1 MPKKNIMKKL
11 NKALLSITLVFFL
24 TQLGISQIVEYQNSW
39 GDQGITLKSQ
49 TSSAVSVNFSI
60 TDVVI
65 GDLNYN
71 NEMLKTI
78 SLPGVFLP
86 NDEGAPNLPG
96 LSKYIAIPQ
105 GAEAVLT
112 IVDSRT
118 EVIENFELAPAP
130 QIPLDTDNKPLEYIR
145 NEEIYSKNEFYPNE
159 PVKLSDKTS
168 VRGLDVVMLGITP
181 FQYNPVT
188 KELIILRDIEI
199 EISFIGGNGHFGE
212 DRLRSKW
219 WDPIIMKSV
228 INKQQLAEIDYSKRT
243 SNSRSLDYEYLI
255 ISPDNP
261 DFLSWADSIKQFR
274 TLQGIRTGVVT
285 TTDVGGNTV
294 SAIESYIDNAYNT
307 WDIPPVAVL
316 LLADYGTGSNGI
328 TSQFYNHP
336 AGYPDFISDIK
347 YSDVNG
353 DDLPDIVFARITANN
368 DAQLEVMI
376 SKFMDYERN
385 PPTDPNFYN
394 HPITALGWQTERW
407 FQICSEVV
415 GGYFSSEL
423 GKDPVR
429 INAVYGG
436 NPNTDPWSTATN
448 TSTVLN
454 YFGPSGLGYIPATPQ
469 ELGGFSG
476 GTASDVVNAINSG
489 SFLLQ
494 HRDHGFY
501 GGWGEPDFTS
511 SNINSLTNTDNK
523 LPYIFSINCQT
534 GAFHR
539 SSESFTEKFHRHTY
553 NGENSGA
560 LGVLAAT
567 EVSYSFVNDT
577 YLWGVM
583 DNMFPDFMPAQNAM
597 FPVNYCM
604 PAFGNAAGKHFLFSS
619 SWPYNTGNKLIT
631 YRLFHH
637 HGDAFLTLYT
647 EVPQHLNVDHEDIL
661 FAGATSFTVDVNA
674 GAFVALTVNGEII
687 ATGESN
693 GAPLDIEIP
702 VQVPESEL
710 ILTIT
715 KQNYFRYSS
724 VITVVPDGVYAQ
736 FMCQDTDLCAGNEAS
751 FVDQSFGSNTSWE
764 WLFEGGT
771 PATYSG
777 QYPPPIV
784 YETSGVYDVTLTVSD
799 GLVTDSKTRTD
810 YITVLNNV
818 FADFESDVT
827 TGYSPLTI
835 HFTDLSSN
843 DVESWEWD
851 FGNGGFSGLQNP
863 TYSYY
868 QAGTYTV
875 SLTVDGNGCENTE
888 TKVDFIV
895 VEVTAPVADFSAQPT
910 IGMVPLT
917 VNFNDD
923 SDGDI
928 ESWHWDF
935 GDGNTSD
942 EQHPEHMFMDANNYT
957 ISLTVTGPGGTE
969 TITKENFIEV
979 RDVLSLMVSAAS
991 EQVCMGESTQLFAD
1005 ATGGTEAYTYS
1016 WTSEPSGFV
1025 SDEQNPII
1033 SPEETTIYMV
1043 EVNDGEEIIEAEIEI
1058 VVNELPAITLGEW
1071 PEVLCNE
1078 QEPPVQLT
1086 AIPAGGIYTGPNV
1099 SEEGVFTPEEAAVG
1113 YNVITYTYVDENG
1126 CENSE
1131 QDSIYVDQCVGL
1143 NDKLSDNTIQIYP
1156 NPNKGEFT
1164 VSCNAAIERIWIV
1177 NQRGEIVFNE
1187 VSNHSS
1193 VKVNTNLSKGVY
1205 FLKVIT
1211 SESEEGIIEKIII
1224 R

>member
-1 MPKKNIMKKL
+1 MKKFYKTL
-11 NKALLSITLVFFL
+11 LAVTFLHLFLLSAT
-24 TQLGISQIVEYQNSW
+24 SQVVEYQDTW
-39 GDQGITLKSQ
+39 GSSGITLKSQ
-49 TSSAVSVNFSI
+49 TQSGITVNYSI
-60 TDVVI
+60 SNFFI

-71 NEMLKTI
+71 RETFKTLN
-78 SLPGVFLP
+78 LPGVFLP
-86 NDEGAPNLPG
+86 NDAGAPNLPG

-105 GAEAVLT
+105 GAEATLT
-112 IVDSRT
+112 IVNSRT
-118 EVIENFELAPAP
+118 EIIENFELAPAP
-130 QIPLDTDNKPLEYIR
+130 NIPLDTDNKPLEYIR
-145 NEEIYSKNEFYPNE
+145 DEEIYSKDEFYPEN
-159 PVKLSDKTS
+159 PIKLSEKTS
-168 VRGLDVVMLGITP
+168 IRGLDVVMLGITP

-188 KELIILRDIEI
+188 KELIVLRDIEI
-199 EISFIGGNGHFGE
+199 EISFVGGNGHFGE

-219 WDPIIMKSV
+219 WDPMVLKSV
-228 INKQQLAEIDYSKRT
+228 LNPQHLTEIDYSKRI

-255 ISPDNP
+255 ISPDDP

-285 TTDVGGNTV
+285 ISEIGGNTV
-294 SAIESYIDNAYNT
+294 SAIESYVDNAYNT

-316 LLADYGTGSNGI
+316 LMADYGTGSSGI
-328 TSQFYNHP
+328 ISQFYNHP
-336 AGYPDFISDIK
+336 AGYPDFVSDIK
-347 YSDVNG
+347 YSDVDG

-368 DAQLEVMI
+368 EAQLEVMV
-376 SKFMDYERN
+376 SKFLDYERN
-385 PPTDPNFYN
+385 PPTDPDFYN

-415 GGYFSSEL
+415 GGYFSNAL

-436 NPNTDPWSTATN
+436 NPNSDPWSTATN

-476 GTASDVVNAINSG
+476 GTASDVVNAINDG

-494 HRDHGFY
+494 HRDHGSY
-501 GGWGEPDFTS
+501 SGWGEPDFTS

-597 FPVNYCM
+597 FPVNYTM

-647 EVPQHLNVDHEDIL
+647 EVPQHLDVDHEDVL
-661 FAGATSFTVDVNA
+661 FAGATSFTVDVND
-674 GAFVALTVNGEII
+674 GAFIALTLNGEIL
-687 ATGESN
+687 ATAESD
-693 GAPLDIEIP
+693 GAPLDIDIP
-702 VQVPESEL
+702 AQVPGSEL

-724 VITVVPDGVYAQ
+724 LITVVPDGVYAQ
-736 FMCQDTDLCAGNEAS
+736 FVCEDTDLCAGNEAI

-764 WLFEGGT
+764 WQFEGGT

-777 QYPPPIV
+777 QTPPPIV
-784 YETSGVYDVTLTVSD
+784 YETPGVYDVILTVSD
-799 GLVTDSKTRTD
+799 GIETDSKTRTD

-818 FADFESDVT
+818 FADFDADIT

-875 SLTVDGNGCENTE
+875 SLTVEGNGCENTE

-895 VEVTAPVADFSAQPT
+895 VEVTAPVVDFSAIPSSGT
-910 IGMVPLT
+910 VPLT

-923 SDGDI
+923 SEGDI
-928 ESWHWDF
+928 ETWHWDF
-935 GDGNTSD
+935 GDGNSSD
-942 EQHPEHMFMDANNYT
+942 EQHPEHTFMDADDYT
-957 ISLTVTGPGGTE
+957 ITLTVTGPGGTE
-969 TITKENFIEV
+969 TLTKEDFIDV
-979 RDVLSLMVSAAS
+979 RDILSLTVSAAS
-991 EQVCMGESTQLFAD
+991 EQVCLGESTQLFAE
-1005 ATGGTEAYTYS
+1005 ASGGTEAYTFN
-1016 WTSEPSGFV
+1016 WTSEPAGFV

-1033 SPEETTIYMV
+1033 TPDETTVYIV
-1043 EVNDGEEIIEAEIEI
+1043 ELNDGEETLEGEVEII
-1058 VVNELPAITLGEW
+1058 VHTLPEITLGEW
-1071 PEVLCNE
+1071 PEVLCIE
-1078 QEPPVQLT
+1078 EEPPVQLT
-1086 AIPAGGIYTGPNV
+1086 AMPEGGVYTGLNV
-1099 SEEGVFTPEEAAVG
+1099 SEDGIFTPEEATVG
-1113 YNVITYTYVDENG
+1113 YNVITYTYEDENG
-1126 CENSE
+1126 CVNSL
-1131 QDSIYVDQCVGL
+1131 QDSIYVDQCVGI
-1143 NDKLSDNTIQIYP
+1143 NDKLSENTIHIYP
-1156 NPNKGEFT
+1156 NPNQGEFT
-1164 VSCNAAIERIWIV
+1164 VSCNSVIERIWII
-1177 NQRGEIVFNE
+1177 NQKGETVFDE
-1187 VSNHSS
+1187 MSDAVT
-1193 VKVNTNLSKGVY
+1193 VRVNTDLSKGVY
-1205 FLKVIT
+1205 FLRIIT
-1211 SESEEGIIEKIII
+1211 SDNTEAISKKIII